1 MLCDLEHETVVESLP
16 EKFYALCGVD
26 GNGKTTAIITHC
38 SDDDPVANKTA
49 CVDFGRPGEWEVY
62 LVDAEHDGGLVEV
75 TSQPVLD
82 LKVHSMVLLKEKESL
97 PAT

>member
-26 GNGKTTAIITHC
+26 GNGKTTAIITHY
-38 SDDDPVANKTA
+38 SDDDHAANKTV

-82 LKVHSMVLLKEKESL
+82 LKVHSMVLLKEK
-97 PAT
+97 